1 MVKVIIP
8 DNVKSIDNE
17 AFAFCNCLKEVY
29 IGSGLAVLHGL
40 PFFECDNL
48 ASFAVSEKNPKYSG
62 EDGILYNKVSDFLEI
77 IPPKVK
83 IPNRMLTERDG
94 VLCYKDRIEKY
105 PESKPDSVYTIPED
119 IYGSEQIAF
128 EHCKY
133 LKEIIIPKSWKKIP
147 SYEFS
152 SCTSLER
159 ITVPEGIYIINNS
172 AFESC
177 YHLKKVA
184 LPSTLTYI
192 QNSAFAACWDLKEIN
207 LPDRLAEIGPNAFEE
222 CHSIETIRIPGSVK
236 EISESSFKG
245 CENLKTV
252 IIENGVTTI
261 GDNAFKECRSL
272 QEIYIPDSVT
282 EIGDNAFQE
291 CKALH
296 TVRLPNNVEL
306 GTAVFKWCYTLA
318 NIQTQDKQH
327 LLLKADM
334 FDDGFDIDWDDDEG
348 IPF

>member
-1 MVKVIIP
+1 M
-8 DNVKSIDNE
+8 
-17 AFAFCNCLKEVY
+17 
-29 IGSGLAVLHGL
+29 
-40 PFFECDNL
+40 
-48 ASFAVSEKNPKYSG
+48 
-62 EDGILYNKVSDFLEI
+62 
-77 IPPKVK
+77 
-83 IPNRMLTERDG
+83 
-94 VLCYKDRIEKY
+94 
-105 PESKPDSVYTIPED
+105 
-119 IYGSEQIAF
+119 
-128 EHCKY
+128 
-133 LKEIIIPKSWKKIP
+133 
-147 SYEFS
+147 
-152 SCTSLER
+152 
-159 ITVPEGIYIINNS
+159 
-172 AFESC
+172 
-177 YHLKKVA
+177 
-184 LPSTLTYI
+184 TYI

-236 EISESSFKG
+236 EISESAFKG

-296 TVRLPNNVEL
+296 TVRLPNNIEL

-334 FDDGFDIDWDDDEG
+334 FDDGFDIDWDDDDVWEFLNGNG
-348 IPF
+348 IPHCRLYDEGSRRIGCIGCPMNGGKRMNQAMEKYPKYRNLYLKAFRRMIKINDEMGIEQTWKTPEQVMSWWMQEEETK